1 MDNWIQKLDPGKKK
15 QAMTEKRRIKLWRRW
30 LAWYTKSSSEGNK
43 ERGQLASDFLLGVTL
58 NIFEEE
64 RRGEEKKMKVI
75 EQEQEWE

>member
-1 MDNWIQKLDPGKKK
+1 
-15 QAMTEKRRIKLWRRW
+15 

-75 EQEQEWE
+75 EQEQE